1 MNELVLTLVRKY
13 QKPNYT
19 IGLLY
24 VGSQFFCNTM
34 EDPDRGLTFNM
45 SLDEIKKK
53 KVYGDTAIPKGRYRV
68 DMNTVSPKFSLVS
81 KYSFCGGKMPRLM
94 NVPGYSGILIHPG
107 NTQKDSFGCIL
118 PGVNNVKGM
127 VTNSYETFKKLYAIL
142 SDANKAGKQIFI
154 EIK

>member
-13 QKPNYT
+13 KKPNYT

-45 SLDEIKKK
+45 SPDEIKKK
-53 KVYGDTAIPKGRYRV
+53 KVYGDTAIPKGRYRI
-68 DMNTVSPKFSLVS
+68 DMNTVSPKYSIIS
-81 KYSFCGGKMPRLM
+81 KYAFCGGRMPRLM
-94 NVPGYSGILIHPG
+94 NVPGFSGILIHPG
-107 NTQKDSFGCIL
+107 NTQKDSLGCIL
-118 PGVNNVKGM
+118 PGTNNVKGM
-127 VTNSYETFKKLYAIL
+127 VTSSFDTFKKLYDVL
-142 SDANKAGKQIFI
+142 NKANREGKTIFI